1 MNADLVTGGTDPKR
15 SYKNV
20 MLYWDNK
27 VLDWG
32 EVEPYPPE
40 IITVKEKWQNFCPGW
55 NVALFSK
62 ETAWIFLRDKFG
74 SDVARLFSTC
84 ALATM
89 RADFFRVFW
98 AISEGG
104 IYSDLQ
110 FVPRREPLFFDASKH
125 LTVVRRPNSGVI
137 INGIFYSKKDCSEL
151 KLVAREIIKTV
162 SERKIPCIMHATGP
176 GAWMRTL
183 SRNGMSEMS
192 IINLEE
198 LLENFIEQYEYGRS
212 TRGSSDYWKRLQLRM
227 SIYRD
232 PPEKFS

>member
-1 MNADLVTGGTDPKR
+1 MMNADPGTGGTDPIR
-15 SYKNV
+15 WYQNI
-20 MLYWDNK
+20 MLYWDNIM
-27 VLDWG
+27 LDWG
-32 EVEPYPPE
+32 EIEPYPPE
-40 IITVKEKWQNFCPGW
+40 IIAVKEKWQNFCPGW

-62 ETAWIFLRDKFG
+62 ETAWLFF
-74 SDVARLFSTC
+74 ARQVWMRRRPLFSTC
-84 ALATM
+84 AVATM

-110 FVPRREPLFFDASKH
+110 FVPRREPLFFDAGKR

-137 INGIFYSKKDCSEL
+137 INGIFYSRKDCSEL

-162 SERKIPCIMHATGP
+162 SERAIPCIMHATGP

-183 SRNGMSEMS
+183 SRKGMREIS

-198 LLENFIEQYEYGRS
+198 LLGKFIEQFHYQ
-212 TRGSSDYWKRLQLRM
+212 TT
-227 SIYRD
+227 
-232 PPEKFS
+232 